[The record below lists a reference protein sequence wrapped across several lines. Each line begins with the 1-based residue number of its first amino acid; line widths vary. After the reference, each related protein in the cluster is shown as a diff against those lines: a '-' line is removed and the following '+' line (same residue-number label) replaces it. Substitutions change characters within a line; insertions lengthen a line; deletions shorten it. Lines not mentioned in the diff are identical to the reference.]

1 MRGINLI
8 RALVALWWL
17 TSALATEAALAQETE
32 PPTTGAASRE
42 EFAQDVFEADLPG
55 LISADQIIYD
65 EALGIVTASG
75 NVEISQ
81 DERVLVA
88 DAISY
93 NLRTDLVTAAGNVSL
108 LDPSGNVVFA
118 EYAELT
124 GDLREGFIK
133 SIQVLLTD
141 RSRLAAAS
149 GLRTGGNT
157 TVLRRGVFS
166 PCEPCREDPTRPP
179 LWQIK
184 AAKVVHDQED
194 RTIRYGSAWL
204 EFAGV
209 PVLYT
214 PYLQHPDP
222 TVERKSGFLAPT
234 IGGSDTLGTVVQI
247 PYFINIS
254 PSADVTLEPIFTSK
268 QSVVLAGG
276 YRHLLPFGYHEI
288 DVSVTSADRERNDG
302 TNQENALR
310 GHFDGTG
317 QYEIN
322 ENWRTGF
329 DIQRASD
336 DTYLRVYNFSDTSYL
351 TSNLYAERFEG
362 RDYFAVNGLAFQ
374 GLREEQENDELPIVA
389 PLIDLNL
396 VSEPW
401 IADSTLSLDANTMV
415 ISRIEGRDVRR
426 LSLKGG
432 WEVPFIDPIGGVY
445 KMAASVQADGY
456 WSENFDAGNID
467 PNPDGDTDT
476 ELSGRVFPQLALQWR
491 YPWVSYGSLFDQVI
505 QPTAQ
510 IVLGPDGSNP
520 DEIPNEDSLDFEFD
534 DTNLFS
540 PNRFPGLDRI
550 ESGQRIDY
558 GLQWNATTH
567 QGRQAGFFIGQSFRF
582 SREDELF
589 PENSGVQEKLS
600 DIVGR
605 VRIQPIQY
613 FDLFYRF
620 RLDKNDLSR
629 RRDEIDFRIGPPALN
644 LNLDYL
650 FTDSTGLSSL
660 EDREEINVKLQSRLS
675 ENWTVFFSGRRDLE
689 RNDNLSASA
698 GFTYQDECFRFSLI
712 GQRRYF
718 RDREVEPD
726 DSIFVQI
733 SFKHLGGFSG
743 EQGP

>member
-1 MRGINLI
+1 MRGTIVIQALAALLWLTL
-8 RALVALWWL
+8 ALV
-17 TSALATEAALAQETE
+17 TETALAQDTE
-32 PPTTGAASRE
+32 PPAAAAEGRGKP
-42 EFAQDVFEADLPG
+42 AADVSEAELPG

-65 EALGIVTASG
+65 EDLGLVTASG

-81 DERVLVA
+81 GERVLTA
-88 DAISY
+88 DSVSY

-108 LDPSGNVVFA
+108 LDPSGHVMFA
-118 EYAELT
+118 EFVELT

-133 SIQVLLTD
+133 GVQVLLSD

-149 GLRTGGNT
+149 ALRTGGNT

-166 PCEPCREDPTRPP
+166 PCEPCREDPTKPP

-247 PYFINIS
+247 PYFFNIS
-254 PSADVTLEPIFTSK
+254 PTVDVTFEPIFTSK
-268 QSVVLAGG
+268 QSAVLAGQ

-288 DVSVTSADRERNDG
+288 DVSATSADRERNDG
-302 TNQENALR
+302 TNQENTFR
-310 GHFDGTG
+310 GHIDGTG

-329 DIQRASD
+329 DVQRASD
-336 DTYLRVYNFSDTSYL
+336 DTYLRVYNFNDLSYL
-351 TSNLYAERFEG
+351 TSNLYVERFEG

-374 GLREEQENDELPIVA
+374 GLREEQENDEQPIVA

-401 IADSTLSLDANTMV
+401 IANSTLSLDANTMV
-415 ISRIEGRDVRR
+415 ISRISGRDVRR

-432 WEVPFIDPIGGVY
+432 WDVPYIDPIGGVY
-445 KMAASVQADGY
+445 NLAASVQADGY
-456 WSENFDAGNID
+456 WAEDFEVGNID
-467 PNPDGDTDT
+467 PNPDNNTDS
-476 ELSGRVFPQLALQWR
+476 EFDGRVFPQVALQWR
-491 YPWVSYGSLFDQVI
+491 YPWVSHGTVLDQVI
-505 QPTAQ
+505 QPSAQ
-510 IVLGPDGSNP
+510 VVLGPDGSNP

-540 PNRFPGLDRI
+540 LNRFPGLDRI
-550 ESGQRIDY
+550 DSGQRIDY
-558 GLQWNATTH
+558 GLQWNATTFE
-567 QGRQAGFFIGQSFRF
+567 GRQASFFVGQSFRF
-582 SREDELF
+582 SREDDLF

-605 VRIQPIQY
+605 VRIQPITY

-620 RLDKNDLSR
+620 RLDKNDFSR
-629 RRDEIDFRIGPPALN
+629 RRDEIDLQVGPPALN

-660 EDREEINVKLQSRLS
+660 EDREEITVRLQSRMN
-675 ENWTVFFSGRRDLE
+675 ENWTAFFSGRRDLE
-689 RNDNLSASA
+689 NDDNLSASA
-698 GFTYQDECFRFSLI
+698 GFTYRDECFEISVI
-712 GQRRYF
+712 GQRRWF

-726 DSIFVQI
+726 DSIFLQI
-733 SFKHLGGFSG
+733 NLKHLGGFSS
-743 EQGP
+743 EQEP